1 MEGGTLARIPV
12 LRSVPVPMT
21 RPWATRGAITLLLVC
36 GVVFGVIAI
45 ASMNNGSETTSA
57 AVSAEGPANN
67 ANVGGVTIVSGSS
80 SLVADNGAT
89 GSTST
94 DESTLGS
101 STADKSEDSSVDTS
115 DDSPSEATAGLSG
128 LNEESASGSNHSTDA
143 SSFEEVIINP
153 LETWTD
159 DSQLGSVEGS
169 ASDASESQSASGSEQ
184 DFLISGSASTD
195 FLGHWIFDS
204 VSGSQDSSMEDSA
217 LVSDWHSSSAD
228 DENSDSLSRSED
240 SSSED
245 GSTKN
250 LLAVRA
256 KVAEAVGKSAWKQQ
270 CTLVAVSKTKPI
282 EDLQEAYEADQR
294 HFGENYIQELV
305 QKAPLLPADV
315 KWHYIG
321 HVQSNKA
328 KPLVR
333 DVPNLFVVETVDS
346 IKIANALNKA
356 SGEFRSEKLNVMV
369 QVNTSEEEQK
379 SGSDADSSVELA
391 RHITVAEAIGKAEA
405 DLALSMGM
413 SGDYELAISCGSTH
427 VRVGSTIFGVRNYA
441 NKE

>member
-1 MEGGTLARIPV
+1 M
-12 LRSVPVPMT
+12 
-21 RPWATRGAITLLLVC
+21 
-36 GVVFGVIAI
+36 
-45 ASMNNGSETTSA
+45 
-57 AVSAEGPANN
+57 AVA
-67 ANVGGVTIVSGSS
+67 
-80 SLVADNGAT
+80 
-89 GSTST
+89 
-94 DESTLGS
+94 
-101 STADKSEDSSVDTS
+101 
-115 DDSPSEATAGLSG
+115 
-128 LNEESASGSNHSTDA
+128 
-143 SSFEEVIINP
+143 
-153 LETWTD
+153 
-159 DSQLGSVEGS
+159 
-169 ASDASESQSASGSEQ
+169 
-184 DFLISGSASTD
+184 
-195 FLGHWIFDS
+195 
-204 VSGSQDSSMEDSA
+204 
-217 LVSDWHSSSAD
+217 
-228 DENSDSLSRSED
+228 
-240 SSSED
+240 
-245 GSTKN
+245 KN

-391 RHITVAEAIGKAEA
+391 RHIVTACEHLSLTGLMTIGRYGDTTSECFDRLVACRKTVAEAIGKAEA